1 MWPDLGPRWWPVRS
15 PHPSF
20 RRVCRVCEPQAVT
33 VLVPPFTAPPG
44 ESRNEVCEGVVPP
57 RPRTAPVFGEIL
69 THHPRHGVRAVI
81 NADAQDCAAG
91 DNLGEEIGPSHQP
104 SMTGCWCEI
113 SHGRTETRTIRVLP
127 APEGTGFEDASLAIL
142 IERYVTVMKNGQRV
156 MRNREAVLYITS
168 LAAEDATPQDLLAF
182 IRGAWRIEHT
192 HWSAT

>member
-1 MWPDLGPRWWPVRS
+1 VRLAARARHAASQAATRERSGLAMQTTRDNALFLRTVRKTHYLWPVLGS
-15 PHPSF
+15 
-20 RRVCRVCEPQAVT
+20 Q
-33 VLVPPFTAPPG
+33 PG
-44 ESRNEVCEGVVPP
+44 LNAALDALDWGN
-57 RPRTAPVFGEIL
+57 TPV
-69 THHPRHGVRAVI
+69 
-81 NADAQDCAAG
+81 AAAT
-91 DNLGEEIGPSHQP
+91 S
-104 SMTGCWCEI
+104 EI